1 MSKWFILAA
10 AILLEVTATL
20 SLKGAID
27 TPWLYAIVV
36 AGYIGSFACLGI
48 VLRLG
53 MGLGVAYGIW
63 GASGVALTALF
74 SFLIYREP
82 ITLVMGMGIGLI
94 IVGVLCVELGSQA
107 AHRKSE
113 REVTA

>member
-36 AGYIGSFACLGI
+36 AGYIGS
-48 VLRLG
+48 
-53 MGLGVAYGIW
+53 
-63 GASGVALTALF
+63 SGVALTALF

-82 ITLVMGMGIGLI
+82 ITPVMGMGIGLI